1 MSIETTT
8 RNAELSDL
16 MDMLHRQQDLKL
28 DAVVPATAIRSEG
41 GNLIVSG
48 MSVMGDDFTFRP
60 TDICDA
66 HIADKLGIPLT
77 YLRTLRTTRPD
88 LFDANVNGWLRG
100 NPAQHAPGSTGIHN
114 VGPYSDPDPRSF
126 LLRTFSDPDGGEGI
140 ARAMHSDRYAVIDN
154 LDVLFAAMEGI
165 RDAGVPVDFAGGDLS
180 ERRMSVRFSAPSVAA
195 LAPTLLAGYRSPFTG
210 ATGDENPTVFAGF
223 ELSNSETG
231 GGSFSITPRLIV
243 QVCNNGM
250 KMSKD
255 VFRKVH
261 LGSRQAEGVVRYSD
275 ETRRLQMGLVTSEA
289 RDTVAT
295 FLDLDYVTTAIATL
309 EAKSGAPVSDAVK
322 TVEMVGKALH
332 YTEDEQAAIL
342 AQFVRGGQATAG
354 GVMQAITATAQTVAD
369 PDRAYDLEATAV
381 AAMELVAA

>member
-1 MSIETTT
+1 MPIVTST

-48 MSVMGDDFTFRP
+48 MSVMGDDYTFRP

-100 NPAQHAPGSTGIHN
+100 ASVPGFDHGVPAMTHPE
-114 VGPYSDPDPRSF
+114 PDARSF

-165 RDAGVPVDFAGGDLS
+165 RDAGVPVEFAGGDLS

-243 QVCNNGM
+243 LVCNNGM
-250 KMSKD
+250 KMTKD

-261 LGSRQAEGVVRYSD
+261 LGSKQSEGVVRYSD

-309 EAKSGAPVSDAVK
+309 EAKSGAAVSDAVK

-342 AQFVRGGQATAG
+342 DQFVRGGQMTAG

-381 AAMELVAA
+381 SAMELVAA